1 LSDTAPNSIT
11 IDNQEESVSSTIMN
25 SVANNWQFTCT
36 KSLKDYLRESLILN
50 QVESTPETSVNDVVI
65 EMENLSLELE
75 KTVEE
80 KPKNKNIN
88 IYINH
93 SEEDERE
100 QFLLKHEKK
109 DDCEDEEESNDDDEI
124 EDRDTPYFIEWQAP
138 IVEWLAPIRDWQGS
152 LNEYQENLLEWYVP
166 YGSFGHV
173 GDGDGLGEDDIFQP

>member
-1 LSDTAPNSIT
+1 
-11 IDNQEESVSSTIMN
+11 M
-25 SVANNWQFTCT
+25 
-36 KSLKDYLRESLILN
+36 N

-100 QFLLKHEKK
+100 QFLLKLEKK
-109 DDCEDEEESNDDDEI
+109 DDCEDEEESDDDEI

-138 IVEWLAPIRDWQGS
+138 IVEWLAPIRDWQASGPS
-152 LNEYQENLLEWYVP
+152 ALFIEQDKIQSVTRALSMNIKKTCLNGMFRMAPLVMLVMVMALEKMISSNLNAQ
-166 YGSFGHV
+166 
-173 GDGDGLGEDDIFQP
+173 IFTNYSNKYFYLS